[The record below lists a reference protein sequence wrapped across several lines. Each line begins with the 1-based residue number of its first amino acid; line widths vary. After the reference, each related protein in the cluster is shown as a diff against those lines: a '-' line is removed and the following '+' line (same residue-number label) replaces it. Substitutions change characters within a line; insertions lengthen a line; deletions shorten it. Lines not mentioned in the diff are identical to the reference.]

1 MSAVAVEVGGCGSS
15 SGGGRV
21 SAVAVEVGG
30 CRQ

>member
-1 MSAVAVEVGGCGSS
+1 MSAVAVGWEGVGSS

-21 SAVAVEVGG
+21 SAVAVGVGG